1 MQLSAVLNIFI
12 VKTELNSIFTNDL
25 KRKYFFLKM
34 FIVTDLVSLTTILD
48 DTVNENNENKVIEID
63 LERS

>member
-25 KRKYFFLKM
+25 KRKFFFRKM
-34 FIVTDLVSLTTILD
+34 FTVTDLVSLMQCLIAIPSQS
-48 DTVNENNENKVIEID
+48 V
-63 LERS
+63 